1 MINPIQGIKRRLF
14 RPFKKRF
21 DALSKRLDGQS
32 KSISKI
38 GKDLSSTKQ
47 QVGTIEKELA
57 RVREVDVVELKKE
70 VELSRKELIDTFD
83 LPGTL
88 ATIDTRLE
96 VIESSLRSI
105 EKLLVLNDA
114 ANSEVLQRL
123 GDSSNDEA

>member
-1 MINPIQGIKRRLF
+1 MF
-14 RPFKKRF
+14 RPFKRRF

-47 QVGTIEKELA
+47 QVVTIEKELA
-57 RVREVDVVELKKE
+57 RVREV
-70 VELSRKELIDTFD
+70 ELSRKELIETFD

-123 GDSSNDEA
+123 GDSSSDEA

>member
-1 MINPIQGIKRRLF
+1 MF
-14 RPFKKRF
+14 RPFKRRF
-21 DALSKRLDGQS
+21 DALSKRLDGQG
-32 KSISKI
+32 KSNSKI
-38 GKDLSSTKQ
+38 GRDLSSTKR

-83 LPGTL
+83 LPGAL

-123 GDSSNDEA
+123 GDSSSDEA